1 MTLHTHG
8 LGIDFKNGKSLKFPD
23 LSLVSGETLLIHGP
37 SGSGKT
43 SLLHMICGLM
53 NPSFGEVKILNQ
65 NIQKLSKSELD
76 FFRGQHIGICLQR
89 PIFIK
94 SLTVLENLILAR
106 HLAKKRVSDH
116 KIVINWLE
124 KFNLINLKNRK
135 TFSLSLGEQQRL
147 MFIRALVTEPDL
159 ILADEPT
166 SSLDDVNAEL
176 IADVL
181 LNSCHDQKA
190 TLVVVSHDA
199 RLKSKFSNQISLR

>member
-1 MTLHTHG
+1 M
-8 LGIDFKNGKSLKFPD
+8 
-23 LSLVSGETLLIHGP
+23 
-37 SGSGKT
+37 
-43 SLLHMICGLM
+43 
-53 NPSFGEVKILNQ
+53 
-65 NIQKLSKSELD
+65 
-76 FFRGQHIGICLQR
+76 
-89 PIFIK
+89 
-94 SLTVLENLILAR
+94 TVLENLILAR

-181 LNSCHDQKA
+181 LNSCHDQKP
-190 TLVVVSHDA
+190 LWLSSVMM
-199 RLKSKFSNQISLR
+199 QG